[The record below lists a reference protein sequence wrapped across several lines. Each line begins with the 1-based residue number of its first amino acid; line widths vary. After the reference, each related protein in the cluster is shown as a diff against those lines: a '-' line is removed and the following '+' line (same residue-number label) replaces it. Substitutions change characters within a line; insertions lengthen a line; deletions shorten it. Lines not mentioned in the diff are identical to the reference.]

1 MGMRKISSLQGMA
14 VGFLAV
20 FPVVLIAGSLQLGQ
34 FDDRQPVLPQPRV
47 KELLDGGVCQPFY
60 EHIMNMPNPYSDV
73 WANRPRGLWQTVL
86 SPLDQVLL
94 FDYLDANNQP
104 LSLAVP
110 SVEENPMVCSV
121 ELLQQGFT
129 IGQKSEESRE
139 GDSRKL
145 VETYLMQETAFR
157 SLHVKSSVIFPF
169 KTPDS
174 KRRFT
179 CQCMVKF
186 FLATTLDN
194 SPLRMRGASSSTQF
208 YSPDDWNRV
217 SESEISEQY
226 ITLVSR
232 KVALS
237 FETQHVQGPE
247 STIRT
252 VDFDF
257 TPPSQSDLD
266 RFPLYQV
273 TKTFTP
279 YESIYFTAKAQVG
292 FFPFGPNWNSPLK
305 SWRSPNSNLGISD
318 QYAPSYAV
326 WVRIVD
332 DENHTVDLVPATAD
346 DDALNG
352 NSGEFDPLLRALG
365 GEDKPLLR
373 FASRERVSYGERLSI
388 AGISGSCFPA
398 AFSVVDPRWNF
409 APEDFI
415 AQDNPDDDW
424 TEQLKRLP
432 FGKDGWDSD
441 PFMSTSNQGYLQSL
455 SELSNIP
462 MTSPLNGS
470 DGFPL
475 SERATRDGN
484 LRYSYSG
491 IADSK
496 YVWRTYPPNALASWE
511 KEVHGGITES
521 GQIPNADAAVRLLA
535 NPPVNW
541 YCAGTNEGYHMD
553 WDAREFLR
561 HSFNGSY
568 GRYDSDDYEM
578 ECAIRK
584 IVDTVNEALRYGGS
598 WLEAYDKMDWFHD
611 GNSESVFSTYLGSAL
626 GASDRKF
633 LNGYWRGLLLGW
645 QFGPYELIVPDDVYE
660 ITDCEYQNDIGL
672 TKVTF
677 GVEDRRSVWI
687 GSKAFAGCTNL
698 TEIVLNRDLDMVGG
712 EVFLGCDALTKI
724 VYGDNDPSVHGYRF
738 SECKN
743 LSNVYVKASSQY
755 FPQNDLF
762 GIASYHDITITIV
775 GDAKNIQF
783 RDPFL
788 SFHVGLVLGEGI
800 EELADRQFSAGYGI
814 NAISFPST
822 LRRIGKNTFTSH
834 SLTKINLPE
843 GLTYIDDSAFGIC
856 SGVKNVSIPSTL
868 SYLGYTVF
876 RRIEVENISIASS
889 NPYYQIEDGVL
900 YGLNDGVKRRIV
912 LASRNLPSDYEIPAT
927 IQTID
932 PEAFLFCRNLST
944 LKVPSSVITIN
955 RKNVAD
961 HSSDVSTV
969 MTVTGSFVTVPHS
982 WVDEVV
988 GKSDALAAKFNG
1000 DYDVFLTQSS
1010 GKVKANGYPL
1020 SIWEEYVA
1028 GTDPADPDSIF
1039 KVTEVTFENGVLKV
1053 SWEPDLGDDRKYTEY
1068 GAMGLGSAASW
1079 VDMSTVPDEEKSAY
1093 PFRRVGVDMP

>member
-1 MGMRKISSLQGMA
+1 MGMT

-34 FDDRQPVLPQPRV
+34 FDERQPDLPQPRV
-47 KELLDGGVCQPFY
+47 KELLDGGVCQPFPDY
-60 EHIMNMPNPYSDV
+60 IMNMSNPRSDIWRSHSPGV
-73 WANRPRGLWQTVL
+73 WRNVL
-86 SPLDQVLL
+86 SPLDKALL

-104 LSLAVP
+104 FSLVVP

-121 ELLQQGFT
+121 ELLQEGFA
-129 IGQKSEESRE
+129 IGQRSEESWDGE
-139 GDSRKL
+139 SRKL
-145 VETYLMQETAFR
+145 VETYLMLETAFR
-157 SLHVKSSVIFPF
+157 LLHVKSSIIFPF
-169 KTPDS
+169 KTPDRN
-174 KRRFT
+174 RRFT

-186 FLATTLDN
+186 FLATTLEN
-194 SPLRMRGASSSTQF
+194 FPLRMHGASSSTQF

-247 STIRT
+247 STVRT
-252 VDFDF
+252 VDFGF

-273 TKTFTP
+273 TKTFLP
-279 YESIYFTAKAQVG
+279 YESSLFTAKAQVG

-326 WVRIVD
+326 WVRIED
-332 DENHTVDLVPATAD
+332 DEGHTVDLTPAMSD

-352 NSGEFDPLLRALG
+352 NSGELDPIRLALG
-365 GEDKPLLR
+365 GEVQPLLR
-373 FASRERVSYGERLSI
+373 FTSKERVSYGERLSI
-388 AGISGSCFPA
+388 SGTSGSCVPA

-415 AQDNPDDDW
+415 AQDNPDYDW
-424 TEQLKRLP
+424 TDQLDRLP

-470 DGFPL
+470 EGFPL
-475 SERATRDGN
+475 SERVTLNGS
-484 LRYSYSG
+484 LRYRYTD

-496 YVWRTYPPNALASWE
+496 YVWRTYPPNAIASYE
-511 KEVHGGITES
+511 KEVHGGITDT
-521 GQIPNADAAVRLLA
+521 GRIPDAGAAVRLLA
-535 NPPVNW
+535 NPPVDW
-541 YCAGTNEGYHMD
+541 YCAGTNEGNHLD

-561 HSFNGSY
+561 HSFNRTY

-578 ECAIRK
+578 ECSIRK
-584 IVDTVNEALRYGGS
+584 IVDTINEALRYGGN
-598 WLEAYDKMDWFHD
+598 WLEAYDEMDWFHD
-611 GNSESVFSTYLGSAL
+611 GNTESVFSPYFGSAL

-633 LNGYWRGLLLGW
+633 LFGYWRGLLLGW
-645 QFGPYELIVPDDVYE
+645 RFGPYELVVPDDVDE
-660 ITDCEYQNDIGL
+660 IPACEYQNDIGL

-677 GVEDRRSVWI
+677 GEEDYWPPVCV
-687 GSKAFAGCTNL
+687 GSRAFAGCSNIS
-698 TEIVLNRDLDMVGG
+698 EIVINRDLAMSGD

-724 VYGDNDPSVHGYRF
+724 VYGDNNPSARGYSFR
-738 SECKN
+738 ECKN
-743 LSNVYVKASSQY
+743 LSDVYVKASSFS
-755 FPQNDLF
+755 FPMSDVLAITSRHVIDL
-762 GIASYHDITITIV
+762 TIV
-775 GDAKNIQF
+775 GDSKKILSTGIAL
-783 RDPFL
+783 PF
-788 SFHVGLVLGEGI
+788 SVKLVLGEGI
-800 EELADRQFSAGYGI
+800 EEIASFQFSSCQGLKEIAL
-814 NAISFPST
+814 PST
-822 LRRIGKNTFTSH
+822 LRTIGKYAFAYH
-834 SLTKINLPE
+834 SLASINLPE
-843 GLTYIDDSAFGIC
+843 GLRTIDDDAFGSC
-856 SGVKNVSIPSTL
+856 ARLVSVTIPSTL
-868 SYLGYTVF
+868 SRLGFTVF
-876 RRIEVENISIASS
+876 RGVEVEKISIAPS
-889 NPYYQIEDGVL
+889 NHCYQIEDGVL
-900 YGLNDGVKRRIV
+900 YGLYDGVKRRIV

-932 PEAFLFCRNLST
+932 PEAFLYCRNFKT

-961 HSSDVSTV
+961 RSSDVSTV
-969 MTVTGSFVTVPHS
+969 MTVTGSFATVPHS

-1000 DYDVFLTQSS
+1000 DYDTFLTQSS
-1010 GKVKANGYPL
+1010 GKVKANGSSL

-1028 GTDPADPDSIF
+1028 GTDPSDPDSIF

-1053 SWEPDLGDDRKYTEY
+1053 SWDPDLGEDRKYTEY
-1068 GAMGLGSAASW
+1068 GAKVLGSAASW
-1079 VDMSTVPDEEKSAY
+1079 VDMATVPDEEKSDY